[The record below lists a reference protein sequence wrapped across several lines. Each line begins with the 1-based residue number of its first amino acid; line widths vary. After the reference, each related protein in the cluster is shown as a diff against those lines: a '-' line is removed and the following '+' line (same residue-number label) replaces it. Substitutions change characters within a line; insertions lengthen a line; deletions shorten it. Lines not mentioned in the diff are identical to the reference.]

1 MMSDGQTLIMA
12 LCRAGELEA
21 VLAVQ
26 QALPGG
32 VLTIPLSADTPSRAR
47 DLMGENAL
55 RLAMA
60 EGLAGRDVEILD
72 GPEAA
77 TIIRLGMTAEYM
89 AAGKSTAWIAQKIG
103 ATEREVLAI
112 KRQLR
117 EAAE

>member
-1 MMSDGQTLIMA
+1 MSDGETLIRA
-12 LCRAGELEA
+12 LCEAGEVEA

-32 VLTIPLSADTPSRAR
+32 SLAIPLSADTPSRAR
-47 DLMGENAL
+47 DLLGEEAL
-55 RLAMA
+55 RVAIS
-60 EGLAGRDVEILD
+60 EGLGGREVGILD

-77 TIIRLGMTAEYM
+77 TVMRHSMVAKFV
-89 AAGKSTAWIAQKIG
+89 AAGKSTAWIAIKIG
-103 ATEREVLAI
+103 STEGVVRGI

>member
-1 MMSDGQTLIMA
+1 MSDGETLIMT
-12 LCRAGELEA
+12 LVRAGELDA

-26 QALPGG
+26 QALAGC
-32 VLTIPLSADTPSRAR
+32 VLAIPLSADTQSRAR

-55 RLAMA
+55 RLVMA
-60 EGLAGRDVEILD
+60 EGLDVEILP

-77 TIIRLGMTAEYM
+77 KVMRYGMTAEFV
-89 AAGKSTAWIAQKIG
+89 AAGKSTVWIAHKIG
-103 ATEREVLAI
+103 ITERDVLAI

>member
-1 MMSDGQTLIMA
+1 MSDGETLIMT
-12 LCRAGELEA
+12 LSRAGELEA

-26 QALPGG
+26 KALAGG
-32 VLTIPLSADTPSRAR
+32 VLAIPLSADTQSRAR
-47 DLMGENAL
+47 DLMGEKAL
-55 RLAMA
+55 RLVMA
-60 EGLAGRDVEILD
+60 EGLAGRDVEILN

-77 TIIRLGMTAEYM
+77 TAIRLGMTAEFV

-103 ATEREVLAI
+103 ATEREVTAI